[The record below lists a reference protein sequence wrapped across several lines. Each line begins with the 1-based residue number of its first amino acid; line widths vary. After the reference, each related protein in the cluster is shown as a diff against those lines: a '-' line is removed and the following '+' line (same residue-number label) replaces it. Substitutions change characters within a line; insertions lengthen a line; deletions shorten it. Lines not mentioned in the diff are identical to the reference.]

1 MMEIARW
8 LVAFVAFVTA
18 LGGLMA
24 DYFIPSSGAQ
34 HIRNPRWPPHAK
46 FHNAQSILMGLSLG
60 VLAIAILFGTSPLSR
75 SGLLMAALLSSIY
88 WLCIF
93 AAPVFP
99 GRAFVDPEFSSAT
112 PRPMGIPGQLFIG
125 FVLVAI
131 LLAAVALAFVPS
143 HSLVGIGNRFP

>member
-1 MMEIARW
+1 MIEIARW

-18 LGGLMA
+18 IGGLMA

-34 HIRNPRWPPHAK
+34 HIKNPRWPPHAK

-60 VLAIAILFGTSPLSR
+60 VLAIVILFQRSPVSK
-75 SGLLMAALLSSIY
+75 SALLLSALLASIY

-93 AAPVFP
+93 AAPMFP
-99 GRAFVDPEFSSAT
+99 GTAFVDPEFAAAT
-112 PRPMGIPGQLFIG
+112 PRPMGMPGQLFIG

-131 LLAAVALAFVPS
+131 LLVAAALTMHAVS
-143 HSLVGIGNRFP
+143 

>member
-1 MMEIARW
+1 MLEVARW
-8 LVAFVAFVTA
+8 LIAFVAFVTA

-34 HIRNPRWPPHAK
+34 HIKNPRWPPHAK

-60 VLAIAILFGTSPLSR
+60 VLAIAILFRQSPVSR
-75 SGLLMAALLSSIY
+75 SGLLLAALLASIY

-93 AAPVFP
+93 AAPIFP
-99 GRAFVDPEFSSAT
+99 GTAFVDPEFASAT
-112 PRPMGIPGQLFIG
+112 PKLMGIPGQLSIG

-131 LLAAVALAFVPS
+131 LLVAVALAIFPS
-143 HSLVGIGNRFP
+143 H

>member
-1 MMEIARW
+1 MLEIARW

-34 HIRNPRWPPHAK
+34 HIKNPRWPPHAK

-60 VLAIAILFGTSPLSR
+60 VLAITILFRQSPVSR
-75 SGLLMAALLSSIY
+75 SGLLLAALLASIY

-93 AAPVFP
+93 AAPIFP
-99 GRAFVDPEFSSAT
+99 GTAFVDPEFASAT
-112 PRPMGIPGQLFIG
+112 PRPMGMPGQLFIG
-125 FVLVAI
+125 FILATI
-131 LLAAVALAFVPS
+131 LLAAVALAFYSS
-143 HSLVGIGNRFP
+143 H